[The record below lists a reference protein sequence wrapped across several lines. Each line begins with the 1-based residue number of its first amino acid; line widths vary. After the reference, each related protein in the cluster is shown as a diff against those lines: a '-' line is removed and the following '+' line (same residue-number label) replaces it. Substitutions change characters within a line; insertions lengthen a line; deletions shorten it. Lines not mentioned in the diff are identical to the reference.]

1 MRSHLEKV
9 EDDQR
14 QIASLLKEKPV
25 EEEPEGEKEKREA
38 EDKDWPRAKRGGD
51 LNTFYG
57 KC

>member
-14 QIASLLKEKPV
+14 QSASLLEQKPV

-38 EDKDWPRAKRGGD
+38 EDKDWSRAKRGGD